1 MRRGRIVTGAVAASA
16 LALLLG
22 STPSAVA
29 EEPGDGLDQR
39 VAAAVER
46 LDAVTSDIL
55 TRSGVPG
62 AAVAVVHRGELL
74 YAKGFGVRDVDTRQ
88 PVTSDTVFQLA
99 SVSKSIGASV
109 SAAAVGKGIVRWD
122 DPVVDHLPWF
132 RLSDPY
138 VTRTA
143 TIGDMYSM
151 RSGLPG
157 QAGDV
162 LESVGY
168 DRREILTR
176 LRTLPLNP
184 FRITYNYTN
193 FGITTGAEA
202 VAAASGRPWDVLAD
216 ELLYE
221 PMGMTSTSSRY
232 ADFLSRAN
240 RSSLHVPVDGTFV
253 SRYTRQPDAQSPA
266 GGVSSNVLDLSKW
279 MVMEMAGGW
288 YGGRQVV
295 ASLALAKAQSPQIR
309 SNAVGTGATLPRFY
323 GYGMSMQPTSDGMM
337 HLTHSGAFSAGAG
350 TAYLMVPE
358 QQLGI
363 VVLSNAFA
371 GVPEAINQTFIDIVE
386 TGAPRAD
393 WLGII
398 GPQMTSIYAPNAD
411 LAPERRPTDAQT
423 PRAASAYM
431 GTYANAYWGEVTVRE
446 AKGSLQVVVGPD
458 KVVVPLRPWDGDSF
472 VATLANGD
480 IPTEFE
486 VTFTGGRRITGLT
499 MELGPSQDGVL
510 TRVTR

>member
-1 MRRGRIVTGAVAASA
+1 MRRRGIVTGAVAVSA

-29 EEPGDGLDQR
+29 ETGEDLDQR

-46 LDAVTSDIL
+46 LDAVTADVL
-55 TRSGVPG
+55 ARSGVPG
-62 AAVAVVHRGELL
+62 AAVAVVYKGDLL

-88 PVTSDTVFQLA
+88 PVTPATVFQLA
-99 SVSKSIGASV
+99 SVSKSVGASV
-109 SAAAVGKGIVRWD
+109 AAAAVGRGIARWD
-122 DPVVDHLPWF
+122 DPVVEHLPWF

-138 VTRTA
+138 VTRTV
-143 TIGDMYSM
+143 TVGDMYSM

-168 DRREILTR
+168 DRREILER
-176 LRTLPLNP
+176 IGELPLNP

-202 VAAASGRPWDVLAD
+202 IAEAAGKPWDVLSD

-232 ADFLSRAN
+232 ADFLTREN
-240 RSSLHVPVDGTFV
+240 RSALHVPVNGTYE
-253 SRYTRQPDAQSPA
+253 SRYTREPDAQSPA

-279 MVMEMAGGW
+279 LVMEMAGGW

-309 SNAVGTGATLPRFY
+309 SSAVGTGATLPRFY
-323 GYGMSMQPTSDGMM
+323 GYGMSMQPSVDGMM

-371 GVPEAINQTFIDIVE
+371 GVPEAITQSFVDIVE
-386 TGAPRAD
+386 TGEPRAD

-411 LAPERRPTDAQT
+411 LAPERRPANAAK
-423 PRAASAYM
+423 PRPSSAYA
-431 GTYANAYWGEVTVRE
+431 GVYGNAYWGDVTVRE
-446 AKGSLQVVVGPD
+446 SAGRLQVIVGPD
-458 KVVVPLRPWDGDSF
+458 KVVVPLRPWDGDTF

-480 IPTEFE
+480 IPTEFV
-486 VTFTGGRRITGLT
+486 VTFTGGRQVTGLT

>member
-1 MRRGRIVTGAVAASA
+1 MRRRGLLIGAVTGSL

-22 STPSAVA
+22 ATPSAVA
-29 EEPGDGLDQR
+29 EPGDDLDQR
-39 VAAAVER
+39 VAAAVAR
-46 LDAVTSDIL
+46 LDDVTADIL
-55 TRSGVPG
+55 ARSGVPG

-88 PVTSDTVFQLA
+88 PVTPDTVFQLA
-99 SVSKSIGASV
+99 SVSKSVGASV
-109 SAAAVGKGIVRWD
+109 SAAAVGKGIARWD
-122 DPVVDHLPWF
+122 DPVVEHLPWF

-176 LRTLPLNP
+176 LRTLPLEP

-202 VAAASGRPWDVLAD
+202 IAAAAGKPWDVLSD

-221 PMGMTSTSSRY
+221 PMGMSSTSSRY

-240 RSSLHVPVDGTFV
+240 RSALHVPADGGYV

-266 GGVSSNVLDLSKW
+266 GGVSSTVLDLSKW

-309 SNAVGTGATLPRFY
+309 SSAVGTGATLPRFY
-323 GYGMSMQPTSDGMM
+323 GYGMGMQPSVDGMM
-337 HLTHSGAFSAGAG
+337 HLMHSGAFSAGAG

-371 GVPEAINQTFIDIVE
+371 GVPEAINQTFVDIVE

-393 WLGII
+393 WLGVI

-411 LAPERRPTDAQT
+411 LAPERRPADAER
-423 PRAASAYM
+423 PRPSSAYV
-431 GTYANAYWGEVTVRE
+431 GTYANAFWGEVTVRE
-446 AKGSLQVVVGPD
+446 SNGRLQVVLGPD
-458 KVVVPLRPWDGDSF
+458 RVVVPLRAWDGDAF

-480 IPTEFE
+480 IPTEFV
-486 VTFTGGRRITGLT
+486 VTFTGGRQVTGLT

-510 TRVTR
+510 ARVSR